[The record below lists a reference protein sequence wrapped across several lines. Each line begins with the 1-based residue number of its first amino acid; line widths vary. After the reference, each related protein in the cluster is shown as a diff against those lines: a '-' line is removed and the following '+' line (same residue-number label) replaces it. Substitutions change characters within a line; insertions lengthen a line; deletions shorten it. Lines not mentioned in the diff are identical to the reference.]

1 MSALNSN
8 KAINK
13 KTIDIN
19 KNVKPILGFLPKYKL
34 ENPK

>member
-1 MSALNSN
+1 MFDLCSSTAS
-8 KAINK
+8 NK